1 MKQYYKLIVALL
13 AAVCVCFSTL
23 AQSNELIKQGVDL
36 HNQGKYAEAID
47 KFNEVLKT
55 DPENGYANYE
65 IAFSLYASKKPQDAI
80 PHLEKAT
87 ASPNA
92 SVSQGAYALLAAIY
106 DEANETPKAI
116 EVYNKVIKLNPDYPQ
131 IYYNIGLSYFR
142 NKQYAEAEA
151 SAIEAIKHNPKNAS
165 SQRLY
170 ALVCF
175 HQNQRGNAL
184 AALCSFL
191 LIEPTGPRAAEAFT
205 NIQNILKGGV
215 LKDNNGN
222 TTIVVSAPDDKEA
235 GAMNNMISLAVVAA
249 QTKKLTGA
257 ALLEEELKSIFG
269 IAGQL
274 SQKKT
279 DKTFFDKF
287 FSDYLYKL
295 VQSGNLSAFAHTASL
310 SVYKDEDAAWLKANP
325 EKLHDLAEWIAKTE
339 RGF

>member
-1 MKQYYKLIVALL
+1 MKQHYKLIVALV
-13 AAVCVCFSTL
+13 AAVCVCFSAF

-65 IAFSLYASKKPQDAI
+65 LAFSLYASKKPQDAI

-87 ASPNA
+87 ASSNA

-142 NKQYAEAEA
+142 NKQYPEAEA

-175 HQNQRGNAL
+175 HQNQRKNAL

-191 LIEPTGPRAAEAFT
+191 MIEPTGPRATEAFT
-205 NIQNILKGGV
+205 NIQSILKGGV

-222 TTIVVSAPDDKEA
+222 PTIVLSTPDDKEA

-269 IAGQL
+269 ISGQL
-274 SQKKT
+274 SEKKT
-279 DKTFFDKF
+279 DKNFFDKF
-287 FSDYLYKL
+287 FIDYLYKL